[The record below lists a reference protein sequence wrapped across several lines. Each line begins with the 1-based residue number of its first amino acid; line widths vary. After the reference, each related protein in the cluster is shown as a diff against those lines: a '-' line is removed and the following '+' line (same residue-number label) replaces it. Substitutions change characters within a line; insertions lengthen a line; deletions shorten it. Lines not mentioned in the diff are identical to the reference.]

1 MKKRKRKNMKKIMIP
16 KNVDIKGTSI
26 KLVPYVSSIKKIAE
40 NNACLSDFFSKN
52 SDFSFNT
59 ASKIKEARTKIAEL
73 ANNNNLTPETL
84 KEVDKKLFWC
94 SENLEDQSD
103 LFNYCVNDKKKG
115 QDND

>member
-1 MKKRKRKNMKKIMIP
+1 M
-16 KNVDIKGTSI
+16 T
-26 KLVPYVSSIKKIAE
+26 VS
-40 NNACLSDFFSKN
+40 LSDFFSKN
-52 SDFSFNT
+52 SDFSFNF
-59 ASKIKEARTKIAEL
+59 ASKIEEARTKIAEL
-73 ANNNNLTPETL
+73 ASNNNLTPETL

>member
-1 MKKRKRKNMKKIMIP
+1 MIP

-40 NNACLSDFFSKN
+40 NNAWLSDFFSKN

-59 ASKIKEARTKIAEL
+59 ASKIEEARTKIAEL